1 MSHVLVIGDVRDDI
15 SVVQE
20 TRLRAEDDTTSS
32 IRTRPG
38 GSAAN
43 VAAWVAHLGVDVA
56 FVGKAGVDGAAK
68 HARFLEAH
76 GVRAHVA
83 TARDAITGTA
93 VISVDP
99 ATRIDYEDRGANSF
113 LTLEDVPEEV
123 WDGVGHVHLTGQSF
137 FDERTR
143 PVAQAVVRRAREAG
157 VTTSVDPGCLVLLRQ
172 VGADAFLDWVAGVTV
187 LMPDLDEGRVL
198 AGKDDPHDVL
208 DVLGA
213 RVGRV
218 MLTLGADG
226 ALYGGRGR
234 ETVAVPAAT
243 CDPIDVTGAGD
254 ATVAGY
260 LAARA
265 HGAEAEEALV
275 RAMEAAAA
283 CITRGGARPHLA

>member
-1 MSHVLVIGDVRDDI
+1 VSRVLVIGDVRDDI

-20 TRLRAEDDTTSS
+20 TRLRADDDTTSS

-43 VAAWVAHLGVDVA
+43 VAAWVAHLGVDVS
-56 FVGKAGVDGAAK
+56 FVGKAGADGAAK

-76 GVRAHVA
+76 GVDAHVA
-83 TARDAITGTA
+83 TALDAITGTA

-99 ATRIDYEDRGANSF
+99 DSRIDYEDRGANAH
-113 LTLEDVPEEV
+113 LTLDDVPEQV
-123 WDGVGHVHLTGQSF
+123 WDGVEHVHLTGQSF

-143 PVAQAVVRRAREAG
+143 PVVQAVVERARRAGA
-157 VTTSVDPGCLVLLRQ
+157 TTSVDPGCLVLLRE
-172 VGADAFLDWVAGVTV
+172 VGAETFLEWIAGVTV

-198 AGKDDPHDVL
+198 SGVDDPHDVIA
-208 DVLGA
+208 VLGA

-218 MLTLGADG
+218 MLTLGSEG

-234 ETVAVPAAT
+234 DTVKVPAAT

-254 ATVAGY
+254 AAVAGY

-265 HGAEAEEALV
+265 HGGTAEVALEQ
-275 RAMEAAAA
+275 AMAAAA
-283 CITRGGARPHLA
+283 ECITRGGARPHLA

>member
-68 HARFLEAH
+68 HTRFLEAH
-76 GVRAHVA
+76 GVRAHIA

-99 ATRIDYEDRGANSF
+99 ATRIDYEDRGANGF
-113 LTLEDVPEEV
+113 LTLEDVPDQV
-123 WDGVGHVHLTGQSF
+123 WDDVAHVHLTGHSF

-143 PVAQAVVRRAREAG
+143 PVAQAVVQRAREAG
-157 VTTSVDPGCLVLLRQ
+157 VTTSVDPGCLVQLRQ
-172 VGADAFLDWVAGVTV
+172 VGADVFLDWITGVTV
-187 LMPDLDEGRVL
+187 VMPDLDEGRVL

-208 DVLGA
+208 EVLGR

-218 MLTLGADG
+218 MLTMGADG

-234 ETVAVPAAT
+234 ETFAVPAAT

-265 HGAEAEEALV
+265 NGASAEEALV
-275 RAMEAAAA
+275 AAMEAAAA

>member
-1 MSHVLVIGDVRDDI
+1 VSRVLVVGDVRDDI

-43 VAAWVAHLGVDVA
+43 VAAWVAHLGVGVS
-56 FVGKAGVDGAAK
+56 FVGKAGLDGVAK
-68 HARFLEAH
+68 HTRFLEAH
-76 GVRAHVA
+76 GVRAFIA

-99 ATRIDYEDRGANSF
+99 ATRIDYEDRGANGC
-113 LTLEDVPEEV
+113 LTLEDVPEAAWEDV
-123 WDGVGHVHLTGQSF
+123 RHVHLTGHSF

-143 PVAQAVVRRAREAG
+143 PVVQAVVERARRTGA
-157 VTTSVDPGCLVLLRQ
+157 TTSVDPGDLGPLRD
-172 VGADAFLDWVAGVTV
+172 VGAEMFLSWISGVTV
-187 LMPDLDEGRVL
+187 LMPDLDEGRLL
-198 AGKDDPHDVL
+198 AGVDDPHDVIA
-208 DVLGA
+208 VLGG

-234 ETVAVPAAT
+234 DTVKVPAAT

-254 ATVAGY
+254 AAVAGY

-265 HGAEAEEALV
+265 EGGSAEDAVE
-275 RAMEAAAA
+275 RAMAVAAE